1 MGPSEAK
8 PWLREGHGARRTWG
22 KGDAMLSGAEMTILG
37 VRDSGAKQGFCS
49 GSLTCPGISD
59 LEG

>member
-1 MGPSEAK
+1 
-8 PWLREGHGARRTWG
+8 
-22 KGDAMLSGAEMTILG
+22 MLSGAEMTILG